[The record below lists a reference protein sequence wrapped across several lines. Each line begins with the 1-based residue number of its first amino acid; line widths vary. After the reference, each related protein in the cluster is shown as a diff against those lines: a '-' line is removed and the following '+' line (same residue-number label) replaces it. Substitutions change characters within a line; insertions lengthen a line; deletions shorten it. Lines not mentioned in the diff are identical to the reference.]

1 VKVKRLISLI
11 LIKFDQHYGISKTKY
26 SIKRNKSDLITFI
39 VIFCALVPTVVVY
52 SFLYLNM
59 LKTTLET
66 YTILNIQ
73 PLFLANFFVL
83 AGFFGFF
90 LGAFLL
96 IGELFINKDMKLLLT
111 LPLKPYEVILGKLSM
126 ILSDQMFISLIL
138 LLPSLI
144 YFGVYTKQNFL
155 YYLIFIIIFLF
166 SQVFPMT
173 VVLLYTLFT
182 SKLFKKSN
190 RRELLL
196 YLSTIFLMVIFGLY
210 LFLSGSTFSINMEN
224 QNEIPNISI
233 NPDSTI
239 TKVAWLYPPAFLAVK
254 SLTSGIF
261 LNLVWL
267 LLFLG
272 FHLSLLILT
281 LYIGEKLYFSNYSS
295 LIESKPL
302 LRKSKTQENSYFFT
316 KESTLEKALL
326 KREWLYFLKTPS
338 FSVNGFSNVLAFP
351 IILIVFGIIINN
363 VELGLS
369 NEIISTILQ
378 YKLFIVGFIAT
389 LASSIN
395 GLSYSCFSR
404 EGNLIKE
411 LKIIPVKVDQ
421 ILRAKI
427 KHIMQ
432 ISSLGLISGLI
443 IGTFLFKLN
452 LYEFC
457 GAMIL
462 AIIFNL
468 FLNIIQMIIDASK
481 PYLNWDNPQKAMKQN
496 INGLLAVLLVFGVV
510 AIMGFLIYKLVPLF
524 DQYIILIIL
533 NLIFLIFSFFLWR
546 YLKRKTVQLLSR
558 EL

>member
-1 VKVKRLISLI
+1 MKVKRLISLI

-39 VIFCALVPTVVVY
+39 VILCALVPTVVAY
-52 SFLYLNM
+52 SFLYFNM

-111 LPLKPYEVILGKLSM
+111 LPLKPYEVILGKLSV

-144 YFGVYTKQNFL
+144 YFGVYTKQGFL
-155 YYLIFIIIFLF
+155 YYLIFVIVFLF

-173 VVLLYTLFT
+173 LVLLYTLLT

-210 LFLSGSTFSINMEN
+210 LFLSGSNFSINMQN
-224 QNEIPNISI
+224 SNEIPNISI
-233 NPDSTI
+233 NSDSTI
-239 TKVAWLYPPAFLAVK
+239 TKLARIYPPAFLAVK

-261 LNLVWL
+261 LNLAWL

-281 LYIGEKLYFSNYSS
+281 LYVGEKLYYSSYSS

-302 LRKSKTQENSYFFT
+302 LRKSEIQETYNFFT
-316 KESTLEKALL
+316 KESTVDKALL

-411 LKIIPVKVDQ
+411 LKILPVNVNQ

-432 ISSLGLISGLI
+432 LSSLGFVSGLI
-443 IGTFLFKLN
+443 IGTLLFKLN
-452 LYEFC
+452 FYEFC

-496 INGLLAVLLVFGVV
+496 INGLLAILLVFGVV
-510 AIMGFLIYKLVPLF
+510 GIVGFMIYKLVPLF
-524 DQYIILIIL
+524 DQYIILIFL
-533 NLIFLIFSFFLWR
+533 NFIFLIFSLILWR
-546 YLKRKTVQLLSR
+546 YLKRKTVQFLSR

>member
-1 VKVKRLISLI
+1 
-11 LIKFDQHYGISKTKY
+11 
-26 SIKRNKSDLITFI
+26 
-39 VIFCALVPTVVVY
+39 
-52 SFLYLNM
+52 M

-111 LPLKPYEVILGKLSM
+111 LPLKPYEVILGKLSV

-144 YFGVYTKQNFL
+144 YFGVYTKQGFL
-155 YYLIFIIIFLF
+155 YYLIFVIVFLF

-173 VVLLYTLFT
+173 LVLLYTLLT

-210 LFLSGSTFSINMEN
+210 LFLSGSNFSINMQN
-224 QNEIPNISI
+224 SNEIPNISI
-233 NPDSTI
+233 NSDSTI
-239 TKVAWLYPPAFLAVK
+239 TKLARIYPPAFLAVK

-261 LNLVWL
+261 LNLAWL

-281 LYIGEKLYFSNYSS
+281 LYVGEKLYYSSYSS

-302 LRKSKTQENSYFFT
+302 LRKSEIQETYNFFT
-316 KESTLEKALL
+316 KESTVDKALL

-338 FSVNGFSNVLAFP
+338 FSVNGFANVLVFP
-351 IILIVFGIIINN
+351 IILIVFGIIFTN
-363 VELGLS
+363 VDLGLS
-369 NEIISTILQ
+369 NQMISMILQ
-378 YKLFIVGFIAT
+378 YKLFIVGFVAT

-395 GLSYSCFSR
+395 GVSYSCFSR
-404 EGNLIKE
+404 EGGLIKE
-411 LKIIPVKVDQ
+411 LKILPVNVVQ
-421 ILRAKI
+421 ILRAKVKQSI
-427 KHIMQ
+427 Q
-432 ISSLGLISGLI
+432 ISSLGLVSGLI
-443 IGTFLFKLN
+443 IGTLLFKLN

-457 GAMIL
+457 GAVIL

>member
-11 LIKFDQHYGISKTKY
+11 LIKLDQHYGISKTKY

-39 VIFCALVPTVVVY
+39 VILCVLVPTVVAY
-52 SFLYLNM
+52 SFPYFNM

-111 LPLKPYEVILGKLSM
+111 LPLKPYEVILGKLSV

-144 YFGVYTKQNFL
+144 YFGVYTKQGFL
-155 YYLIFIIIFLF
+155 YYLIFVIVFLF

-173 VVLLYTLFT
+173 LVLLYTLLT

-210 LFLSGSTFSINMEN
+210 LFLSGSNFSINMQN
-224 QNEIPNISI
+224 SNEIPNISI
-233 NPDSTI
+233 NSDSTI
-239 TKVAWLYPPAFLAVK
+239 TKLARIYPPAFLAVK

-261 LNLVWL
+261 LNLTWL

-281 LYIGEKLYFSNYSS
+281 LYVGEKLYYSSYSS

-302 LRKSKTQENSYFFT
+302 LRKSKTQESYNFFT
-316 KESTLEKALL
+316 KESTVDKALL

-338 FSVNGFSNVLAFP
+338 FSVNGFANVLVFP
-351 IILIVFGIIINN
+351 IILIVFGIIFTN
-363 VELGLS
+363 VDLGLS
-369 NEIISTILQ
+369 NQMISMILQ
-378 YKLFIVGFIAT
+378 YKLFIVGFVAT

-395 GLSYSCFSR
+395 GVSYSCFSR
-404 EGNLIKE
+404 EGGLIKE
-411 LKIIPVKVDQ
+411 LKILPVNVVQ
-421 ILRAKI
+421 ILRAKV
-427 KHIMQ
+427 KQSMQ
-432 ISSLGLISGLI
+432 ISSLGLVSGLI
-443 IGTFLFKLN
+443 IGTLLFKLN

-462 AIIFNL
+462 SIIFNL

-496 INGLLAVLLVFGVV
+496 INGVLAILLVFGVV
-510 AIMGFLIYKLVPLF
+510 GVVGFLIYKLVPLF

-533 NLIFLIFSFFLWR
+533 NLIFLLFSFLLWR

-558 EL
+558 DL